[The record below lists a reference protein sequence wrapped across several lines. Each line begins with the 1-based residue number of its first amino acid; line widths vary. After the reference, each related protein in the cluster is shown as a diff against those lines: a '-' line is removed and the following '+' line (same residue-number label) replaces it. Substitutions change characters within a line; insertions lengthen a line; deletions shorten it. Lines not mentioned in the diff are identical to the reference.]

1 MLIVFIIILP
11 AKWPLY
17 PKCVATISGLFELEM
32 VEKDSVPAKV
42 ATLSEWPL
50 YPWPLYPKSTLI
62 DINYMLNIKVNENMN
77 YVDMCV

>member
-32 VEKDSVPAKV
+32 VEKDSVTAKV
-42 ATLSEWPL
+42 ATLSE
-50 YPWPLYPKSTLI
+50 WPLYPKSTLI
-62 DINYMLNIKVNENMN
+62 DINYMFNIKVNENMN